1 MGKKDKKKSKEKEQH
16 KARVAEKQER
26 KQSKKEQKV
35 KTKNVEEEEEDIETI
50 LANFKKEQEEKV
62 RIVEEIWSG
71 PPSRRANATLTAN
84 PINSNEL
91 IFFGGEFFDG
101 AKCAFYNDLYRYNIE
116 KDEWRR
122 ITSPNSPGPRSSH
135 QVAITPAGTL
145 FLFGGEFASPNE
157 TQFFHYKDFWSLD
170 MKTNAWEKL
179 EVKPKPSA
187 RSGHRMILWKHL
199 VVLFGGFYDNYVDTR
214 YYDDLWVFDTLDYKW
229 IKVELP
235 EQMIRPTARS
245 GFSFIPC
252 NDGVILYG
260 GYCKEYIKGQRPK
273 GILIR
278 WEKKKKSG
286 SAPTPRSGCAMA
298 PYKNR
303 AVLFGG
309 VYDDDVNEET
319 LESTFYNEL
328 YTYQIDTGRW
338 FPMNLK
344 KPKTAKKKKPK
355 KGGNKSGGGS
365 GAGGARSD
373 EDEAS
378 GGKKEKMKW
387 EESTDDEFD
396 YGDFEESDTEADN
409 AAGTAKK
416 SVTGVGDESGTPQE
430 GLSETG
436 ESQQLADEAVST
448 NKDNNENDSTQV
460 SNKETLAAAALAA
473 AGIVPKS
480 TQTPEPVTEPEST
493 KNKNSGRPTSK
504 SKDNNNNNSGNND
517 GEEAEEEEPLMPCPR
532 YNPMLA
538 VQKSTLFIFGGILEI
553 KDREYTLDDFFSLNL
568 DKMTEYVCLRQSEFE
583 SQLWLGEDSDDDEG
597 EEDEDGEDEGEEGE
611 EEEEEEDDDDEEDD
625 EKDKEMD
632 KEDRD
637 EAADNVVAESSKRDK
652 KSKKEGKDKKELKE
666 VKEKEK
672 KDKKEKRKK
681 EKKDKD
687 KASTESTPNTGTIDP
702 STATSSDG
710 TKAEEDTDA
719 RTESESGTAESAPEV
734 VPSQL
739 SGVDLAARLAM
750 TEEEAA
756 CTPTIGETLREFY
769 GRTTEYWVMKAFE
782 DSTKTGKALRHDGFV
797 LAEAKYNEWQPILAQ
812 MAQMRLDAGLDDGDD
827 GDEVSHM
834 GGTRPGRVLKMGEVY
849 NKLMSRHRR

>member
-1 MGKKDKKKSKEKEQH
+1 MGKKDKKKKTKEH
-16 KARVAEKQER
+16 KAKVAEKQDR
-26 KQSKKEQKV
+26 KQTKKEK
-35 KTKNVEEEEEDIETI
+35 KSKAKNVEEQEEDIETI

-62 RIVEEIWSG
+62 KIIEEIWSG

-84 PINSNEL
+84 PLNQNEL

-135 QVAITPAGTL
+135 QIAITAAGTL

-157 TQFFHYKDFWSLD
+157 TQFFHYKDFWSMD

-179 EVKPKPSA
+179 EVKPKPTA
-187 RSGHRMILWKHL
+187 RSGHRMTIWKHL
-199 VVLFGGFYDNYVDTR
+199 IVMFGGFYDNYVDTR

-235 EQMIRPTARS
+235 DQMIRPSARS

-260 GYCKEYIKGQRPK
+260 GYCKEYTKGQRPK
-273 GILIR
+273 GIVHADTWLLKMNADPKLIR

-328 YTYQIDTGRW
+328 YTYQIDSGRW

-344 KPKTAKKKKPK
+344 RPKTAKKKKPR
-355 KGGNKSGGGS
+355 KGKQGGGS
-365 GAGGARSD
+365 GAGRSGDGDDDD
-373 EDEAS
+373 ES
-378 GGKKEKMKW
+378 GKREKMKW

-396 YGDFEESDTEADN
+396 YGDFEDSDNEGENAGEA
-409 AAGTAKK
+409 
-416 SVTGVGDESGTPQE
+416 SVTGSQVQSGALKEGASGISTPQE
-430 GLSETG
+430 EEAADKAGNDDSEKLSTK
-436 ESQQLADEAVST
+436 EA
-448 NKDNNENDSTQV
+448 
-460 SNKETLAAAALAA
+460 LAAAALAA
-473 AGIVPKS
+473 AGILPKS
-480 TQTPEPVTEPEST
+480 AQTPETTAESETTKKDSTKSGRQSGRSREST
-493 KNKNSGRPTSK
+493 
-504 SKDNNNNNSGNND
+504 NNGND
-517 GEEAEEEEPLMPCPR
+517 DEEAEDEPLMPCPR

-538 VQKSTLFIFGGILEI
+538 VQKSTLFIFGGILEV

-568 DKMTEYVCLRQSEFE
+568 DKMTEYICLRESEFE
-583 SQLWLGEDSDDDEG
+583 SQLWLGEESDGDEEDDDEDDDD
-597 EEDEDGEDEGEEGE
+597 DEDGEDD
-611 EEEEEEDDDDEEDD
+611 DDDDEEED
-625 EKDKEMD
+625 E
-632 KEDRD
+632 D
-637 EAADNVVAESSKRDK
+637 EEVEEVEEVVAESSSKKDK
-652 KSKKEGKDKKELKE
+652 KPKKEGKAEKGEKAEKAEKSEKSEKAEKEGKEKKEKKE
-666 VKEKEK
+666 KKERKEK
-672 KDKKEKRKK
+672 KDKK
-681 EKKDKD
+681 D
-687 KASTESTPNTGTIDP
+687 KATAESTPSAGAIDP
-702 STATSSDG
+702 STASTEDEV
-710 TKAEEDTDA
+710 KAEGTGTPAEGEV
-719 RTESESGTAESAPEV
+719 TETAPEV

-756 CTPTIGETLREFY
+756 CTPTIGETLKEFY
-769 GRTTEYWVMKAFE
+769 GRTTEYWVLKAFE
-782 DSTKTGKALRHDGFV
+782 DSTKTGKALRHDGFL
-797 LAEAKYNEWQPILAQ
+797 LAEAKFNEWQPILAQ
-812 MAQMRLDAGLDDGDD
+812 MAQMRLDAGLDEDD
-827 GDEVSHM
+827 DEASRM
-834 GGTRPGRVLKMGEVY
+834 GGRRGGVLKMGEVY
-849 NKLMSRHRR
+849 NKLMSRNRR